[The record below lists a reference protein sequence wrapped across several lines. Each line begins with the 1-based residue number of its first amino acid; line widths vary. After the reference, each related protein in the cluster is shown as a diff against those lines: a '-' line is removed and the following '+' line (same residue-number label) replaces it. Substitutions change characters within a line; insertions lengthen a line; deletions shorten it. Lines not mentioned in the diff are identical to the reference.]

1 MRNKSHY
8 IKLLVTTSLML
19 TVLVNSKTDT
29 ANAGDVAPAVSTVK
43 FYRKLTNY
51 YLPNLSSA
59 VPRMGADI
67 AYNNNFR
74 GQDSFIVILDTGI
87 EAVHSFFGGRVA
99 LEACFAVKCPNGQ
112 ISMVGSGAAAPIHWH
127 GTHVAGI
134 AAGLNSSIR
143 GIAPSAKIIAVNVFA
158 ADGSASDS
166 DLIRALQW
174 VDSISGQYNI
184 AAVNMSLGTPGTFK
198 SSCNSYIP
206 DLTSI
211 ISTLKSK
218 NIATVVSAGN
228 EGQRGMS
235 SPACITDTVSVA
247 ATYTA
252 GDGSDRVTSFSNV
265 NELTDLSAPGYNI
278 VSSKLMGAYGAA
290 TGTSMSA
297 PMVAGAFAV
306 YRSKFGVQS
315 VDKVVS
321 DFQSTGVN
329 AVDDYTKIITKR
341 IDFRSLF
348 STGGSTPSPTTTIPS
363 PSTTI
368 PSPTTT
374 TVPSPTTTIPGEDDE
389 SEDYLNIPYI
399 ITLKKFAT
407 RLSYIQ
413 LSFTYRYTNVPV
425 SNFILRCRYTDN
437 KIVDRTISNRNRIHN
452 SYFIS
457 IPSVNIRSCRMAAV
471 SNTGTVGQFSRYIVV
486 K

>member
-8 IKLLVTTSLML
+8 LKLLVTTILML
-19 TVLVNSKTDT
+19 TLLVNSKTNT

-51 YLPNLSSA
+51 YSPNLSSA
-59 VPRMGADI
+59 IPRMGADI
-67 AYNNNFR
+67 AYNNNYR
-74 GQDSFIVILDTGI
+74 GQDSFIVIIDTGI
-87 EAVHSFFGGRVA
+87 ETVHSFFGGRVA

-112 ISMVGSGAAAPIHWH
+112 TSMVGSGAAAPVHWH
-127 GTHVAGI
+127 GTHTAGI
-134 AAGLNSSIR
+134 AAGFNSSIR
-143 GIAPSAKIIAVNVFA
+143 GVAPSAKIIAVNVFA
-158 ADGSASDS
+158 ADGSASDA

-198 SSCNSYIP
+198 TSCNSYIP
-206 DLTSI
+206 DLTAI

-228 EGQRGMS
+228 ESQRGMS

-252 GDGSDRVTSFSNV
+252 GDGSDRITSFSNV

-290 TGTSMSA
+290 SGTSMSA

-363 PSTTI
+363 PTT
-368 PSPTTT
+368 ST

-399 ITLKKFAT
+399 VTLKKFAT

-413 LSFTYRYTNVPV
+413 LDFTYRYTNIPV

-437 KIVDRTISNRNRIHN
+437 KVVDKTISNRNRTHN

-457 IPSVNIRSCRMAAV
+457 ISSVNIRSCRMAAV
-471 SNTGTVGQFSRYIVV
+471 SNTGTVGQFSKYIVV

>member
-1 MRNKSHY
+1 
-8 IKLLVTTSLML
+8 ML
-19 TVLVNSKTDT
+19 TVLVNSKTNT

-174 VDSISGQYNI
+174 VDSISDQYNI

-278 VSSKLMGAYGAA
+278 VSSKLMGAYGASS
-290 TGTSMSA
+290 GTSMSA

-321 DFQSTGVN
+321 DFQSTGIN
-329 AVDDYTKIITKR
+329 AVDDYTKIVTKR

-348 STGGSTPSPTTTIPS
+348 STPGSTPPPPT
-363 PSTTI
+363 TTI

-374 TVPSPTTTIPGEDDE
+374 TPSPTTTVLDEDDE

-407 RLSYIQ
+407 RLSYIR
-413 LSFTYRYTNVPV
+413 LDFTYRYTNIPV
-425 SNFILRCRYTDN
+425 SNFILRCRYADN
-437 KIVDRTISNRNRIHN
+437 KIVDKVISNRNRTTN

-457 IPSVNIRSCRMAAV
+457 ISSLNIRSCRMAAV
-471 SNTGTVGQFSRYIVV
+471 STDGTVGQFSKYILV

>member
-8 IKLLVTTSLML
+8 LKLLLTTALML
-19 TVLVNSKTDT
+19 TVLVNSKTNT

-59 VPRMGADI
+59 IPRMGADI
-67 AYNNNFR
+67 AYNNNYK
-74 GQDSFIVILDTGI
+74 GQDSYIVILDTGI
-87 EAVHSFFGGRVA
+87 ETVHSFFGGRVA
-99 LEACFAVKCPNGQ
+99 LEACFTTKCPNGQ
-112 ISMVGSGAAAPIHWH
+112 NSMVGPGAAAPVHWH
-127 GTHVAGI
+127 GTHTAGI
-134 AAGLNSSIR
+134 AAGFNSSIR
-143 GIAPSAKIIAVNVFA
+143 GVAPSAKIIAVNVFA
-158 ADGSASDS
+158 FDGSASDD

-174 VDSISGQYNI
+174 IDSISGQYNI
-184 AAVNMSLGTPGTFK
+184 AAINMSLGTPGTFK

-278 VSSKLMGAYGAA
+278 VSSKLMGAYGASS
-290 TGTSMSA
+290 GTSMSA

-321 DFQSTGVN
+321 DFQSTGIN
-329 AVDDYTKIITKR
+329 AVDDYTKIVTKR

-348 STGGSTPSPTTTIPS
+348 STAGSTPPPPT
-363 PSTTI
+363 TTI

-374 TVPSPTTTIPGEDDE
+374 TPSPTTTVLDEDDE

-407 RLSYIQ
+407 RLSYIR
-413 LSFTYRYTNVPV
+413 LDFTYRYTNIPV
-425 SNFILRCRYTDN
+425 SNFILRCRYADN
-437 KIVDRTISNRNRIHN
+437 KIVDKVISNRNRTTN

-457 IPSVNIRSCRMAAV
+457 ISSLNIRSCRMAAV
-471 SNTGTVGQFSRYIVV
+471 STDGTVGQFSKYILV

>member
-8 IKLLVTTSLML
+8 LKLLLTTALML
-19 TVLVNSKTDT
+19 TVLVNSKTNT

-174 VDSISGQYNI
+174 VDSISDQYNI

-278 VSSKLMGAYGAA
+278 VSSKLMGAYGASS
-290 TGTSMSA
+290 GTSMSA

-321 DFQSTGVN
+321 DFQSTGIN
-329 AVDDYTKIITKR
+329 AVDDYTKIVTKR

-348 STGGSTPSPTTTIPS
+348 STPGSTPPPPT
-363 PSTTI
+363 TTI

-374 TVPSPTTTIPGEDDE
+374 TPSPTTTVLDEDDE

-407 RLSYIQ
+407 RLSYIR
-413 LSFTYRYTNVPV
+413 LDFTYRYTNIPV
-425 SNFILRCRYTDN
+425 SNFILRCRYADN
-437 KIVDRTISNRNRIHN
+437 KIVDKVISNRNRTTN

-457 IPSVNIRSCRMAAV
+457 ISSLNIRSCRMAAV
-471 SNTGTVGQFSRYIVV
+471 STDGTVGQFSKYILV

>member
-1 MRNKSHY
+1 
-8 IKLLVTTSLML
+8 
-19 TVLVNSKTDT
+19 
-29 ANAGDVAPAVSTVK
+29 
-43 FYRKLTNY
+43 
-51 YLPNLSSA
+51 
-59 VPRMGADI
+59 
-67 AYNNNFR
+67 
-74 GQDSFIVILDTGI
+74 
-87 EAVHSFFGGRVA
+87 
-99 LEACFAVKCPNGQ
+99 
-112 ISMVGSGAAAPIHWH
+112 
-127 GTHVAGI
+127 
-134 AAGLNSSIR
+134 
-143 GIAPSAKIIAVNVFA
+143 
-158 ADGSASDS
+158 
-166 DLIRALQW
+166 
-174 VDSISGQYNI
+174 
-184 AAVNMSLGTPGTFK
+184 
-198 SSCNSYIP
+198 
-206 DLTSI
+206 
-211 ISTLKSK
+211 LKSK

-321 DFQSTGVN
+321 DFQSTGIN
-329 AVDDYTKIITKR
+329 AVDDYTKIVTKR

-348 STGGSTPSPTTTIPS
+348 STGGSTPAPPT
-363 PSTTI
+363 TTI

-374 TVPSPTTTIPGEDDE
+374 TPSPTTTVLDEDDE

-407 RLSYIQ
+407 RLSYIR
-413 LSFTYRYTNVPV
+413 LDFTYRYTNIPV
-425 SNFILRCRYTDN
+425 SNFILRCRYADN
-437 KIVDRTISNRNRIHN
+437 KIVDKVISNRNRTTN

-457 IPSVNIRSCRMAAV
+457 ISSLNIRSCRMAAV
-471 SNTGTVGQFSRYIVV
+471 STDGTVGQFSKYILV

>member
-1 MRNKSHY
+1 
-8 IKLLVTTSLML
+8 ML

-348 STGGSTPSPTTTIPS
+348 STAGSTPSPTTTIPS

-471 SNTGTVGQFSRYIVV
+471 SNAGTVGQFSRYIVV